1 VDFAP
6 SVKGALYLM
15 HDPGVQ
21 GLLKPESGNLVD
33 RLSAMSDSEKAAK
46 ALFLAVF
53 SRRPTLADRE
63 LVGRML
69 GKTSGTA
76 RAEAIG
82 QLAWALLA
90 STEFCVNH

>member
-1 VDFAP
+1 
-6 SVKGALYLM
+6 
-15 HDPGVQ
+15 
-21 GLLKPESGNLVD
+21 
-33 RLSAMSDSEKAAK
+33 
-46 ALFLAVF
+46 
-53 SRRPTLADRE
+53 LADRE